1 MLLKLIR
8 MLDTEFKYYLENQA
22 ELVKKYNDR
31 FIVIIGNEVIGD
43 YDTLEQALSE
53 TQKEHELG
61 TFLVQRCSEGS
72 KDYTSTFHSRVRI
85 AHATV

>member
-1 MLLKLIR
+1 

-43 YDTLEQALSE
+43 
-53 TQKEHELG
+53 
-61 TFLVQRCSEGS
+61 
-72 KDYTSTFHSRVRI
+72 
-85 AHATV
+85 